1 MGHVRGTAGRSADG
15 KEGKERADMATGVW
29 DLLAL
34 FPTAKKRNMGTMGC
48 EQTPSLW
55 KALQDRVF
63 SQGTLLIPGAG

>member
-34 FPTAKKRNMGTMGC
+34 FPTAKRRNMGTMGC
-48 EQTPSLW
+48 EQTPPYGRPS
-55 KALQDRVF
+55 KTGF
-63 SQGTLLIPGAG
+63 SARAHY